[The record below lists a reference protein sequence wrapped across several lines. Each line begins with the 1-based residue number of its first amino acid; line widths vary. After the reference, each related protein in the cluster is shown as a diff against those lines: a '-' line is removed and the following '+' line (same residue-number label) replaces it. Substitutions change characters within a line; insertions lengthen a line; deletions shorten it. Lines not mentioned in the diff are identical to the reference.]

1 MDAGG
6 KWWWLMLRS
15 GGMRMVL
22 AVAGMAVVAGA
33 GTAASAVA
41 AAAPGAYAFG
51 YNPWGEL
58 GDGTRA
64 EQVLPV
70 PVSGLPGTVRQLSAG
85 AATSAALL
93 SDGTVWTWGD
103 NTFGAL
109 GNGTS
114 GGSVSTPQ
122 RVAGLSG
129 ITQIAVGTG
138 DRDIYAVR
146 SDGSLWAWGD
156 NGAGELG
163 NGTTVSHFNPIQVP
177 GLTGISQMSAG
188 PDYALALRSD
198 GTVRAWGNNSNGYLG
213 DGTTT
218 SRLAPV
224 QVRGLTGISQVS
236 ASGASFAV
244 RSDGTLFAWGLNA
257 DGVLGMQGGFF
268 VTPAAVP
275 GLSGVRKVAS
285 NGTATLA
292 VVGIGGRVWAWGDNT
307 HGVLGDGSTTS
318 RLNPEPLG
326 LSGITQVAVSIGWN
340 SAAVRSDGTLWT
352 WGDNSDGELGIGNDS
367 TLWIPVPVQVTALAA
382 VSQVSVG
389 VRDVLAIGSP
399 TFAFVPD
406 LSGDTTARATQAL
419 QAAGLV
425 LGTVRSVVDN
435 SCNDIGTVMSQN
447 PVAGTRVS
455 LGSPVSITIGTRPP
469 RPCP

>member
-285 NGTATLA
+285 NGTAILA

-340 SAAVRSDGTLWT
+340 SAAVLSDGTLWT

>member
-22 AVAGMAVVAGA
+22 AVAGIAVVAGA

-85 AATSAALL
+85 AATSA
-93 SDGTVWTWGD
+93 
-103 NTFGAL
+103 
-109 GNGTS
+109 
-114 GGSVSTPQ
+114 
-122 RVAGLSG
+122 
-129 ITQIAVGTG
+129 
-138 DRDIYAVR
+138 
-146 SDGSLWAWGD
+146 
-156 NGAGELG
+156 
-163 NGTTVSHFNPIQVP
+163 
-177 GLTGISQMSAG
+177 
-188 PDYALALRSD
+188 
-198 GTVRAWGNNSNGYLG
+198 
-213 DGTTT
+213 
-218 SRLAPV
+218 
-224 QVRGLTGISQVS
+224 
-236 ASGASFAV
+236 
-244 RSDGTLFAWGLNA
+244 

-292 VVGIGGRVWAWGDNT
+292 VVGTGGRVWAWGDNT

>member
-1 MDAGG
+1 
-6 KWWWLMLRS
+6 
-15 GGMRMVL
+15 MRVVL
-22 AVAGMAVVAGA
+22 AVAGMAVVASA
-33 GTAASAVA
+33 GTAVPAMA

-51 YNPWGEL
+51 YNPSGEL
-58 GDGTRA
+58 GDGTRG
-64 EQVLPV
+64 QQILPV

-103 NTFGAL
+103 DTFGAL
-109 GNGTS
+109 GHGTS
-114 GGSVSTPQ
+114 GGSVTTPQ

-138 DRDIYAVR
+138 DRDVYAVR
-146 SDGSLWAWGD
+146 SDGTLWAWGD

-163 NGTTVSHFNPIQVP
+163 NGTTVSHFSPVQVP
-177 GLTGISQMSAG
+177 GLTGISQVSAG

-213 DGTTT
+213 DGTVT
-218 SRLAPV
+218 SRLVPV

-244 RSDGTLFAWGLNA
+244 RSDGTLFAWGLNS

-275 GLSGVRKVAS
+275 GLSGVRQVAS

-292 VVGIGGRVWAWGDNT
+292 VVGADGTVWAWGDNT
-307 HGVLGDGSTTS
+307 HGVLGDCTTTS
-318 RLNPEPLG
+318 RLNPEPLS
-326 LSGITQVAVSIGWN
+326 LSGITQIATSIGWN
-340 SAAVRSDGTLWT
+340 SAAIRSDGTLWT

-367 TLWIPVPVQVTALAA
+367 TLWIPVPVQVTALAG

-389 VRDVLAIGSP
+389 IRDVLAIGSP
-399 TFAFVPD
+399 TFTFVPD
-406 LSGDTTARATQAL
+406 LSGDTTAQAGQTL

-425 LGTVRSVVDN
+425 RGAVTGVVDN
-435 SCNDIGTVMSQN
+435 SCNNIGTVIRQT

-455 LGSPVSITIGTRPP
+455 LGSAVSITIGTRPAH
-469 RPCP
+469 PCP

>member
-1 MDAGG
+1 
-6 KWWWLMLRS
+6 
-15 GGMRMVL
+15 
-22 AVAGMAVVAGA
+22 
-33 GTAASAVA
+33 
-41 AAAPGAYAFG
+41 
-51 YNPWGEL
+51 
-58 GDGTRA
+58 
-64 EQVLPV
+64 
-70 PVSGLPGTVRQLSAG
+70 
-85 AATSAALL
+85 
-93 SDGTVWTWGD
+93 
-103 NTFGAL
+103 
-109 GNGTS
+109 
-114 GGSVSTPQ
+114 
-122 RVAGLSG
+122 
-129 ITQIAVGTG
+129 
-138 DRDIYAVR
+138 
-146 SDGSLWAWGD
+146 
-156 NGAGELG
+156 
-163 NGTTVSHFNPIQVP
+163 VSHFNPIQVP
-177 GLTGISQMSAG
+177 GLTGISQVSAG
-188 PDYALALRSD
+188 PDYALAMRSD

-292 VVGIGGRVWAWGDNT
+292 VVGTGGRVWAWGDNT

-406 LSGDTTARATQAL
+406 LSGDTAARATQAL
-419 QAAGLV
+419 QSAGLV

-435 SCNDIGTVMSQN
+435 SCSDIGTVMSQN

-469 RPCP
+469 HPCP

>member
-1 MDAGG
+1 
-6 KWWWLMLRS
+6 
-15 GGMRMVL
+15 MRMVL